1 MGQGIA
7 TTEVK
12 KQVSEVVEG
21 KEKKTEGGEEG
32 ERLSK

>member
-7 TTEVK
+7 ITEVK
-12 KQVSEVVEG
+12 KQVSEAVEG
-21 KEKKTEGGEEG
+21 KEKKREGGEKG